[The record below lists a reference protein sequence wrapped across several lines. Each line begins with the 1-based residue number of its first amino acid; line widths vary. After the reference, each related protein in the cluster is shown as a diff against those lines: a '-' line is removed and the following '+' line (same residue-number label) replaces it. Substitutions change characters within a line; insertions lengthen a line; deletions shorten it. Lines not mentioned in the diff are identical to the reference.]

1 MNEKAEKKSILKNPT
16 FQAIITSLI
25 CIVLGLLIGYIVLLI
40 INPVGAGEAIST
52 ILMNFLSRSTP
63 AAQMKALGNTLA
75 KTAPL
80 LMCALSICFC
90 YKVGLFN
97 IGAAGQYEAGACF
110 GLYAA
115 LAWHMPWFVC
125 LIVAALA
132 GAVVGAISGA
142 LKAYRNVNEVISGI
156 MLNWIL
162 LYLSNMILG
171 KVKDPASPYTLKLSS
186 ANKAGLIPT
195 AGLNELFSNNKTV
208 TLAIPLAILF
218 AILIWVILSKTKFGY
233 ELKATGYNKEAA
245 MYAGMKEKQNIIVTL
260 AIGGA
265 LAGIGAAFLFLTG
278 YQEWSTTQT
287 SVPGM
292 GFNGIAATFLGG
304 LHPIGTIFASFFIQ
318 SITDGGALIN
328 KSVYPSQI
336 SDLISSIIIYLCGFV
351 LFFKFALNNWI
362 DRGTKKKE
370 VTKAD
375 GKSAIPAAASEGG
388 DK

>member
-1 MNEKAEKKSILKNPT
+1 MKKKEPLIKNPS
-16 FQAIITSLI
+16 FQAILTSLL
-25 CIVLGLLIGYIVLLI
+25 CIILGLLIGYIVLLL
-40 INPVGAGEAIST
+40 INPAGAGEAIKT
-52 ILMNFLSRSTP
+52 ILLNFLSRSSHP
-63 AAQMKALGNTLA
+63 ARMKALGNTLA

-97 IGAAGQYEAGACF
+97 IGAPGQYEAGACI

-115 LAWHMPWFVC
+115 IAWHCNWAIC
-125 LIVAALA
+125 LILAALA

-156 MLNWIL
+156 MLNWIM
-162 LYLSNMILG
+162 LYLTNMVLSG
-171 KVKDPASPYTLKLSS
+171 KNVKEVASPYTIKVSGSS
-186 ANKAGLIPT
+186 MIPS
-195 AGLNELFSNNKTV
+195 AGLNALFANNRTV
-208 TLAIPLAILF
+208 TIAIPLAIIF
-218 AILIWVILSKTKFGY
+218 AILIWMILTKTKFGY
-233 ELKATGYNKEAA
+233 ELRATGFNKEAA
-245 MYAGMKEKQNIIVTL
+245 KYAGMKEKQNIIVTL

-265 LAGIGAAFLFLTG
+265 LAGIGAACLYLTG
-278 YQEWSTTQT
+278 YQQWSTTQT
-287 SVPGM
+287 SVPTM

-336 SDLISSIIIYLCGFV
+336 SDLISSIIIYLCAFV

-362 DRGTKKKE
+362 SKKDKGGPNVNDVP
-370 VTKAD
+370 VTDA
-375 GKSAIPAAASEGG
+375 SAKSEGG
-388 DK
+388 EK

>member
-1 MNEKAEKKSILKNPT
+1 MKEKKSLLKNPS
-16 FQAIITSLI
+16 FQSILTSLI
-25 CIVLGLLIGYIVLLI
+25 CIVLGLLIGYIVLLM
-40 INPVGAGEAIST
+40 INPAGAGDAIKT
-52 ILMNFLSRSTP
+52 IILNFLTRSSS
-63 AAQMKALGNTLA
+63 AARAKALGNTLA

-97 IGAAGQYEAGACF
+97 IGAPGQYEAGACI

-115 LAWHMPWFVC
+115 IAWHTPWFVS
-125 LIVAALA
+125 LILAAIA
-132 GAVVGAISGA
+132 GAVVGSISGA

-156 MLNWIL
+156 MLNWII
-162 LYLSNMILG
+162 LYLTNTILG
-171 KVKDPASPYTLKLSS
+171 GKKTKDIASPYTMKLSS
-186 ANKAGLIPT
+186 AGHVKIPS
-195 AGLNELFSNNKTV
+195 AGLNTLFANNKTV
-208 TLAIPLAILF
+208 TIAIPLAILF

-233 ELKATGYNKEAA
+233 ELRATGFNKEAA
-245 MYAGMKEKQNIIVTL
+245 KYAGMKEKQNIIITL

-351 LFFKFALNNWI
+351 LFFKFVINNWI
-362 DRGTKKKE
+362 SKKDKGGPN
-370 VTKAD
+370 VNDVPIKDDPAKA
-375 GKSAIPAAASEGG
+375 EGG
-388 DK
+388 EK

>member
-1 MNEKAEKKSILKNPT
+1 MNKEKNILKNPS
-16 FQAIITSLI
+16 FQAILTSLV
-25 CIVLGLLIGYIVLLI
+25 CIVLGLLIGYIVLLL
-40 INPVGAGEAIST
+40 INPAGAGEAIKT
-52 ILMNFLSRSTP
+52 IILNFLTRSSS
-63 AAQMKALGNTLA
+63 AARAKALGNTLA

-97 IGAAGQYEAGACF
+97 IGAAGQYEAGACM

-115 LAWHMPWFVC
+115 LAWHLPWFIC
-125 LIVAALA
+125 LILA
-132 GAVVGAISGA
+132 GVAGGVIGAISGA

-156 MLNWIL
+156 MLNWIM
-162 LYLSNMILG
+162 LYLTNMILSG
-171 KVKDPASPYTLKLSS
+171 KAVKDPTSPYTIKLMTG
-186 ANKAGLIPT
+186 NKGALIPS
-195 AGLNELFSNNKTV
+195 AGLNTLFANNKTV
-208 TLAIPLAILF
+208 TLAIPLAVL
-218 AILIWVILSKTKFGY
+218 AAVLIWMILSKTKFGY

-245 MYAGMKEKQNIIVTL
+245 KYAGMKEKKNIIVTL

-328 KSVYPSQI
+328 KSIYPSQI

-351 LFFKFALNNWI
+351 LFFKYVINNWI
-362 DRGTKKKE
+362 SKRDKGGPN
-370 VTKAD
+370 VND
-375 GKSAIPAAASEGG
+375 VPAAAADAKKEGG